1 MLQYI
6 KIVNIEKVNNMTKQL
21 ELKNEKVWKLLLKFS
36 IPAIIGM
43 MVNALYNVVDRMYI
57 GRLGPLA
64 MTGIGLNLPFMTM
77 LLAFGMLVG
86 IGSAAIISIRL
97 GQNKKDEAEK
107 ILGNAFTLLFII
119 FTIVMVLSYIFKT
132 DLLYIFGASSET
144 IGYADD
150 YITIILAGAL
160 FQGLGFGI
168 NNIIRAEGNPKIAMY
183 TMLIGA
189 VINIVLDPIFIFSFN
204 MGIKGAAIA
213 TIISQFVSMV
223 WVLYHFLSDK
233 SILKFKVS
241 NLKLESKI
249 IKNIF
254 AIGISP
260 FFMQMAASMVTI
272 ISNNALKANGGDLAI
287 GAMTVINAV
296 VIFFLMPI
304 FGINQGSQPI
314 IGFNYGA
321 GEYKRVKS
329 ALKLA
334 VAGATVIATL
344 GFVLT
349 QFYTVGLIKIFND
362 DPQLINVTTKG
373 MRIFLSMLPI
383 IGFQI
388 VSSNYFQAVGK
399 APKAMFLSLLRQVI
413 VLIPLLI
420 ILPKYIGLTGV
431 WLAGPIADFTASIVT
446 AIFLYNEL
454 KHLNNSHQNKI
465 NSSNSVEIG
474 SI

>member
-304 FGINQGSQPI
+304 I
-314 IGFNYGA
+314 ISIY
-321 GEYKRVKS
+321 
-329 ALKLA
+329 
-334 VAGATVIATL
+334 
-344 GFVLT
+344 
-349 QFYTVGLIKIFND
+349 
-362 DPQLINVTTKG
+362 
-373 MRIFLSMLPI
+373 
-383 IGFQI
+383 
-388 VSSNYFQAVGK
+388 
-399 APKAMFLSLLRQVI
+399 
-413 VLIPLLI
+413 
-420 ILPKYIGLTGV
+420 LPK
-431 WLAGPIADFTASIVT
+431 S
-446 AIFLYNEL
+446 
-454 KHLNNSHQNKI
+454 KNSR
-465 NSSNSVEIG
+465 
-474 SI
+474 